1 MAKEDAPNVATTTG
15 EEWETVAE
23 ESGEPI
29 RFEIGES
36 FVGTFSG
43 IRHIVPPNSTD
54 PKDEFDQLTFRDEEG
69 NVRTINAGYKLLET
83 FAQVEKG
90 KKVRITRTPDVPMTD
105 PGKNDMKD
113 FRVEVAK

>member
-1 MAKEDAPNVATTTG
+1 MAKSEAPNVDTTTE

-29 RFEIGES
+29 KFEIGES
-36 FVGTFSG
+36 FVGTFVG

-54 PKDEFDQLTFRDEEG
+54 PKDEFDQLTFKDSEG
-69 NVRTINAGYKLLET
+69 NVRTINGGYKLLET
-83 FAQVEKG
+83 FNQVEEG
-90 KKVRITRTPDVPMTD
+90 KRVRITRTPDVPMGD

-113 FRVEVAK
+113 YRVEVAK